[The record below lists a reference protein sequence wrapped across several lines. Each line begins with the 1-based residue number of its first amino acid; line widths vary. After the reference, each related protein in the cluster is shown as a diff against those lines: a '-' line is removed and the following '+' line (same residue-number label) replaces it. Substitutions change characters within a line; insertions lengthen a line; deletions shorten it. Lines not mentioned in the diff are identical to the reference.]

1 VEDNLLLA
9 LNPFVMIGGIV
20 LTSIAGVISAYVF
33 SDTHDIKKS
42 IMLYLPIS
50 AAIAVVVTIMGIP
63 VIISLGFIGFGLVV
77 LIYASNHIFY
87 K

>member
-1 VEDNLLLA
+1 MLA
-9 LNPFVMIGGIV
+9 LNPLVMIGGIV

-50 AAIAVVVTIMGIP
+50 TVIAVVITVLGTP
-63 VIISLGFIGFGLVV
+63 VIISLGFIGFGLIV
-77 LIYASNHIFY
+77 LIYASNHFFY